1 MSIYGAMM
9 TGVAGLGAYS
19 NALSV
24 ASANIAN
31 VNTVGYKTATAN
43 FSTLLASA
51 SSAADPGTAGV
62 VCNSGQSVGVQG
74 LLQPTSSATDMAIS
88 GSGFFVVGQNP
99 TDTTSRAYTR
109 AGSFSPDTS
118 GYLKNTAGLYL
129 LGWKLDANGNVP
141 SDRNDMVPINVNSL
155 AGKAE
160 ATTKMSVQIN
170 LQASTTAIP
179 ASPAYNPK
187 TFGMSTVTAPSTD
200 PDIKPTFQ
208 RTINVYD
215 SQGGSQPL
223 QISYVKTGANTWAYE
238 VTYQGGTANLDTY
251 SAGPPVVQGP
261 LGGATAPRLLQY
273 GTVTFNSDGTLKS
286 VDSDTGSSATPNVVT
301 SSDGTFNVHI
311 PWDPATSGLEPQD
324 ISLSFGELNSSVG
337 VTQFDNPSTMVSSQV
352 NGALFGSLS
361 GITVDTNGIITAQ
374 FSNGL
379 SQKVYKIPLATF
391 ANPDGL
397 SETSGNAYLTS
408 IKSGGPTI
416 SEADLGGAGTIVS
429 KNLEGSTVDLATEFT
444 SLITTQRA
452 YSAASKI
459 VTTASNMLDDLL
471 SMAR

>member
-1 MSIYGAMM
+1 MM

-31 VNTVGYKTATAN
+31 VNTVGYKTATSN

-51 SSAADPGTAGV
+51 SSASDPSTAGV
-62 VCNSGQSVGVQG
+62 VSKSGQSVGVQG
-74 LLQPTSSATDMAIS
+74 LLQPTTSPTDLAIS
-88 GSGFFVVGQNP
+88 GNGFFVVGQTP
-99 TDTTSRAYTR
+99 TDTATRAYTR
-109 AGSFSPDTS
+109 AGSFSPDPS
-118 GYLKNTAGLYL
+118 GFLKNTAGLYL
-129 LGWKLDANGNVP
+129 LGWRLDNNGNVP
-141 SDRNDMVPINVNSL
+141 SDRNDMNPINVNSL

-160 ATTKMSVQIN
+160 ATTNMDVQIN
-170 LQASTTAIP
+170 LQASTAEYVGT
-179 ASPAYNPK
+179 PAYDPYGAV
-187 TFGMSTVTAPSTD
+187 TGTVHTMANG
-200 PDIKPTFQ
+200 DIKPQFQ

-223 QISYVKTGANTWAYE
+223 QLSLIKTAANTWQYE
-238 VTYQGGTANLDTY
+238 VTYQGDPNKLTTATNLLPDVDGGT
-251 SAGPPVVQGP
+251 
-261 LGGATAPRLLQY
+261 
-273 GTVTFNSDGTLKS
+273 GTIIFNPDGTLQS
-286 VDSDTGSSATPNVVT
+286 VTPTADPANTAPTTTNGVFKVRIPWGPLSGLDPSGT
-301 SSDGTFNVHI
+301 NPQTISINLGTLNTSDGI
-311 PWDPATSGLEPQD
+311 
-324 ISLSFGELNSSVG
+324 
-337 VTQFDNPSTMVSSQV
+337 TQFDNASTMVSSKV

-361 GITVDTNGIITAQ
+361 GITVDTDGVITAQ

-379 SQKVYKIPLATF
+379 SQKVYKVPLATF

-408 IKSGGPTI
+408 IASGSPTI

-452 YSAASKI
+452 YSAASRI
-459 VTTASNMLDDLL
+459 VTTASTMLDDLL
-471 SMAR
+471 TMAR

>member
-31 VNTVGYKTATAN
+31 VNTVGYKTATSN

-62 VCNSGQSVGVQG
+62 VSKSGQNVVQQG
-74 LLQPTSSATDMAIS
+74 LLQPSSSATDLAIS
-88 GSGFFVVGQNP
+88 GSGFFVVGQTPSN
-99 TDTTSRAYTR
+99 TTARAYTR
-109 AGSFSPDTS
+109 AGSFSPDPS
-118 GYLKNTAGLYL
+118 GFLKNTAGLYL
-129 LGWKLDANGNVP
+129 LGWKLDANGSVP
-141 SDRNDMVPINVNSL
+141 SDRNDMTPINVNSL
-155 AGKAE
+155 SGKAE
-160 ATTKMSVQIN
+160 ATTKMDVQIN
-170 LQASTTAIP
+170 LQASTA
-179 ASPAYNPK
+179 AYTGTPTYQPYGTPVHSMAN
-187 TFGMSTVTAPSTD
+187 GD
-200 PDIKPTFQ
+200 IEPDFQ

-223 QISYVKTGANTWAYE
+223 QLSFVKTGANTWSYE
-238 VTYQGGTANLDTY
+238 VTYQGDTSKLTTATNLLPAANGGT
-251 SAGPPVVQGP
+251 
-261 LGGATAPRLLQY
+261 
-273 GTVTFNSDGTLKS
+273 GTVTFNSDGTLKQ
-286 VDSDTGSSATPNVVT
+286 VTPTGTGAPTTTDGTFDVTIPWGASSGLQTQTISINLGT
-301 SSDGTFNVHI
+301 LNSSDGI
-311 PWDPATSGLEPQD
+311 
-324 ISLSFGELNSSVG
+324 
-337 VTQFDNPSTMVSSQV
+337 TQFDNASTMVSSKV

-361 GITVDTNGIITAQ
+361 GITVDTDGIITAQ

-379 SQKVYKIPLATF
+379 SQKVYKVPLATF

-408 IKSGGPTI
+408 IASGSPTI
-416 SEADLGGAGTIVS
+416 TEADLGGAGTIVS

-452 YSAASKI
+452 YSAASRI
-459 VTTASNMLDDLL
+459 VTTASTMLDDLL
-471 SMAR
+471 AMAR

>member
-51 SSAADPGTAGV
+51 SSAADPSTAGV
-62 VCNSGQSVGVQG
+62 VCKAGQSVGVQG
-74 LLQPTSSATDMAIS
+74 LLQPTSSPTDLAIS
-88 GSGFFVVGQNP
+88 GSGFFVVGQTT
-99 TDTTSRAYTR
+99 TDTTARAYTR
-109 AGSFSPDTS
+109 AGSFSPDPV
-118 GYLKNTAGLYL
+118 GYLKNTSGLYL
-129 LGWKLDANGNVP
+129 LGWKLDESGDVP
-141 SDRNDMVPINVNSL
+141 SDRNDMIPINVNSL

-160 ATTKMSVQIN
+160 ATTKMGVQIN
-170 LQASTTAIP
+170 LQASTDSYTGSGATAYDP
-179 ASPAYNPK
+179 L
-187 TFGMSTVTAPSTD
+187 TFGMSTLDGTGNVEVKAD
-200 PDIKPTFQ
+200 FQ

-223 QISYVKTGANTWAYE
+223 QLSYLKTGANTWSYE
-238 VTYQGGTANLDTY
+238 VTYQGSTGAGGNLDNTMLPD
-251 SAGPPVVQGP
+251 S
-261 LGGATAPRLLQY
+261 TNAPRLLQY
-273 GTVTFNSDGTLKS
+273 GTVTFNSDGTLQGVS
-286 VDSDTGSSATPNVVT
+286 SQTRSAGPPVAWAAAASTDGS
-301 SSDGTFNVHI
+301 FNVTI
-311 PWDPATSGLEPQD
+311 PWNPATSGLQSQ
-324 ISLSFGELNSSVG
+324 IVNINFGTLNSSEG
-337 VTQFDNPSTMVSSQV
+337 VTQFDNSSTMVSSQV

-361 GITVDTNGIITAQ
+361 GITVDSEGIITAQ

-397 SETSGNAYLTS
+397 SETSGNAYMTS
-408 IKSGGPTI
+408 IASGSPTI

-452 YSAASKI
+452 YSAASRI
-459 VTTASNMLDDLL
+459 VTTASTMLDDLL
-471 SMAR
+471 TMAR

>member
-31 VNTVGYKTATAN
+31 VNTVGYKTATSN

-62 VCNSGQSVGVQG
+62 VSRSGQNVGVQG
-74 LLQPTSSATDMAIS
+74 LLQPTSSATDLAIS
-88 GSGFFVVGQNP
+88 GNGFFVVGQTPN
-99 TDTTSRAYTR
+99 DTSSRAYTR
-109 AGSFSPDTS
+109 AGSYSPDPS

-129 LGWKLDANGNVP
+129 LGWKLDNDGSVP
-141 SDRNDMVPINVNSL
+141 SDRNDMTPINVNSL
-155 AGKAE
+155 SGKAE

-170 LQASTTAIP
+170 LKASTDIYSGTPAYDPASTTSSMASGAIQP
-179 ASPAYNPK
+179 N
-187 TFGMSTVTAPSTD
+187 
-200 PDIKPTFQ
+200 FQ

-223 QISYVKTGANTWAYE
+223 QLSLLKTGANKWSYE
-238 VTYQGGTANLDTY
+238 VTYQGDTAKLTTGTNLLPD
-251 SAGPPVVQGP
+251 AD
-261 LGGATAPRLLQY
+261 GGT
-273 GTVTFNSDGTLKS
+273 GTIVFNSDGTLQS
-286 VDSDTGSSATPNVVT
+286 ITPTGAGAANPDGTFDVTIPWDTTTSGLQSQDITINLGT
-301 SSDGTFNVHI
+301 LNSSDGI
-311 PWDPATSGLEPQD
+311 
-324 ISLSFGELNSSVG
+324 
-337 VTQFDNPSTMVSSQV
+337 TQFDNPSTMVSSNV

-361 GITVDTNGIITAQ
+361 GVTVGSDGVITAQ

-408 IKSGGPTI
+408 IASGSPTI
-416 SEADLGGAGTIVS
+416 TEADLGGAGTLQS

-459 VTTASNMLDDLL
+459 VTTASTMLDDLL

>member
-51 SSAADPGTAGV
+51 SSSADPSTAGV
-62 VCNSGQSVGVQG
+62 VCSSGQSVGVQG
-74 LLQPTSSATDMAIS
+74 LLQPTSSPTDLSIS
-88 GSGFFVVGQNP
+88 GSGFFVVGQTP

-109 AGSFSPDTS
+109 AGSFSPDPV

-129 LGWKLDANGNVP
+129 LGWKLDANGDVP
-141 SDRNDMVPINVNSL
+141 SDRNDMTPINVNSL
-155 AGKAE
+155 SGKAE

-170 LQASTTAIP
+170 LQASTTPYAGSG
-179 ASPAYNPK
+179 ATAYVQT
-187 TFGMSTVTAPSTD
+187 TFGMSTLDASGNVDVQPN
-200 PDIKPTFQ
+200 FQ

-223 QISYVKTGANTWAYE
+223 QLSFLKTGANTWAYE
-238 VTYQGGTANLDTY
+238 VTYQGDTSNLDST
-251 SAGPPVVQGP
+251 ALPDG
-261 LGGATAPRLLQY
+261 TNAPRLLQY
-273 GTVTFNSDGTLKS
+273 GNVQFNSDGTLQS
-286 VDSDTGSSATPNVVT
+286 VSSDTYNSVT
-301 SSDGTFNVHI
+301 STWSSSTSTDGSFNATI
-311 PWDPATSGLEPQD
+311 PWDPTTSGLQSQTVN
-324 ISLSFGELNSSVG
+324 INFGSLNSSEG
-337 VTQFDNPSTMVSSQV
+337 VTQFDNSSTMVSSQV

-361 GITVDTNGIITAQ
+361 GISVDTDGIITAQ

-408 IKSGGPTI
+408 IQSGSPTI

-459 VTTASNMLDDLL
+459 VTTASTMLDDLL
-471 SMAR
+471 AMAR